1 MRRNSFREK
10 YEKELA
16 LGRSPMYSLRMTN
29 DEILAMPIGTITNF
43 GTFKGVV
50 KNEHGHN
57 RATFKNI
64 HRGTDEIPF
73 AAILFG
79 GKRILDDLRI
89 ITDKEWEDMELQ
101 YRETVVLNS
110 KYER

>member
-1 MRRNSFREK
+1 MRRNSFSGKCKRK
-10 YEKELA
+10 LA
-16 LGRSPMYSLRMTN
+16 LGRSPRYSLRMTN

-50 KNEHGHN
+50 NKYGNN

-64 HRGTDEIPF
+64 FKGTDEIPF
-73 AAILFG
+73 QAVLFG

-89 ITDKEWEDMELQ
+89 ITDEEWEDMEIRHQ
-101 YRETVVLNS
+101 EMVVRNS